1 MRATHTP
8 GAPWYVIP
16 ANRKWYRNL
25 LIADLLYHHMQP
37 FRQEW
42 SEVLQMMQRDRMTAI
57 QRVRAEL
64 EKE

>member
-1 MRATHTP
+1 
-8 GAPWYVIP
+8 VIP

-25 LIADLLYHHMQP
+25 LIADILYQHMQP

-57 QRVRAEL
+57 RRVRAEL

>member
-1 MRATHTP
+1 
-8 GAPWYVIP
+8 
-16 ANRKWYRNL
+16 
-25 LIADLLYHHMQP
+25 MQP